1 MINTYY
7 REDKP
12 FKKTRRIGNKK
23 VTVTHPEKDGEK
35 YLLHIDGKKH
45 EKAFKNAI
53 EAFNFSK
60 SLILNN

>member
-35 YLLHIDGKKH
+35 
-45 EKAFKNAI
+45 
-53 EAFNFSK
+53 
-60 SLILNN
+60 